1 MEEIILRSNKKDRE
15 PMSFER
21 FKFICYFAAGMVAMV
36 LGFIALYRIL
46 YFMGTAGR

>member
-21 FKFICYFAAGMVAMV
+21 FKFICYFGAGMVAMV
-36 LGFIALYRIL
+36 LGFIALYMIL

>member
-1 MEEIILRSNKKDRE
+1 MDEIILRSGRNKE

-36 LGFIALYRIL
+36 LGFIALYMII

>member
-1 MEEIILRSNKKDRE
+1 MDEIILRSCRNKE

-36 LGFIALYRIL
+36 LGFIALYMII

>member
-1 MEEIILRSNKKDRE
+1 MDEIILRSGRNHRD

-21 FKFICYFAAGMVAMV
+21 FKFICYFAASMVAMI
-36 LGFIALYRIL
+36 LGFIALYMII